1 MSVVSR
7 STYIICRSRRLREI
21 IELWDSDKS
30 QYFVITEFNNCF
42 IIRSPSLFFNE
53 NPREAKWSA
62 IFHQRVIA
70 RRKKSV
76 VLFIHEQNIICS
88 QTQLDDI
95 AHEQTVICRQLFAG
109 HMLGFRPVKRRK
121 NLHQIIKEMIGLS
134 NG

>member
-1 MSVVSR
+1 M
-7 STYIICRSRRLREI
+7 
-21 IELWDSDKS
+21 
-30 QYFVITEFNNCF
+30 
-42 IIRSPSLFFNE
+42 
-53 NPREAKWSA
+53 
-62 IFHQRVIA
+62 
-70 RRKKSV
+70 

-109 HMLGFRPVKRRK
+109 HMLGFRPMKRRK

>member
-1 MSVVSR
+1 M
-7 STYIICRSRRLREI
+7 
-21 IELWDSDKS
+21 
-30 QYFVITEFNNCF
+30 
-42 IIRSPSLFFNE
+42 
-53 NPREAKWSA
+53 
-62 IFHQRVIA
+62 
-70 RRKKSV
+70 